1 MRLGNASV
9 TVKRKFKKYKDHNT
23 TESNVSEKKAT
34 NTSKPK
40 LPKPKIVHS
49 EPKPAADSFANLLDE
64 WDESDEEMET
74 PVKQKKSNHSK
85 ITNTTSEGK
94 GITKLKLFTVILI
107 NIGFW
112 LCRTL

>member
-1 MRLGNASV
+1 M
-9 TVKRKFKKYKDHNT
+9 
-23 TESNVSEKKAT
+23 
-34 NTSKPK
+34 
-40 LPKPKIVHS
+40 VHT

-94 GITKLKLFTVILI
+94 RNHKVKIGLI